1 MVAFF
6 LKRVIILIYYFESPI
21 VFSRMIGMRFSRKEG
36 EAMGFSQFLD
46 SRRDRAKA
54 LVKILKEQFSY
65 VSILGADSKSTA
77 IRVDASTSNIS
88 NGQDTECGFVVK
100 LNNGSCFFEYAMDD
114 IGEDVATLAE
124 EIKEAFS
131 ASAAL
136 KQASIEHISLKDE
149 PLVQSFARA
158 SDLHEYSDAQLLDFC
173 QKTQKELQ
181 GKSENILNAMV
192 ALNTMEVSKLF
203 ISQNRELDQNYAF
216 IGGVLVLVYRENEK
230 VVQVYN
236 FEGSQNVADVM
247 AALPSKMDALVDR
260 AHHLCYA
267 KPIEPGVYDVITDPS
282 ITGLIAHEA
291 FGHGV
296 EMDQFV
302 KDRALAKQYVG
313 QYVASPICNMKDGA
327 ASALSIASY
336 FFDDDGVL
344 AGDTQIIKD
353 GILVTGISDLASA
366 SQLGTSPTGNG
377 RRQSTRRKAYTRMT
391 NTFFEKGTDKLEDM
405 IASIKHGYMLF
416 ETDNGMEDPKN
427 WAIQCVAQ
435 YGIEIVDGKLTE
447 NYVSPVVM
455 SGYVPDLLKSI
466 SMISDDFEICGSGF
480 CGKGYKEW
488 VRVSDGGPALKAR
501 VKLG

>member
-1 MVAFF
+1 
-6 LKRVIILIYYFESPI
+6 
-21 VFSRMIGMRFSRKEG
+21 
-36 EAMGFSQFLD
+36 MGFSEFLD
-46 SRRDRAKA
+46 SRRARVKD
-54 LVKILKEQFSY
+54 LVGILKEQFSY
-65 VSILGADSKSTA
+65 VSVLGADSKSTA
-77 IRVDASTSNIS
+77 IRVDANTSSIG
-88 NGQDTECGFVVK
+88 NGQDTECGFVIK
-100 LNNGSCFFEYAMDD
+100 INNGGCFFEYSLDD
-114 IGEDVATLAE
+114 IGEDVGSLAQ

-131 ASAAL
+131 VSAAL
-136 KQASIEHISLKDE
+136 KQQPIEDIHLEDE
-149 PLVQSFARA
+149 PLVRSFARQT
-158 SDLHEYSDAQLLDFC
+158 DLHQFSDAQLLEFC
-173 QKTQKELQ
+173 KKTQKMLQ
-181 GKSENILNAMV
+181 SKSENILNAMV
-192 ALNTMEVSKLF
+192 ALNTMEISKLF
-203 ISQNRELDQNYAF
+203 ISANRELDQNYGF
-216 IGGVLVLVYRENEK
+216 IGAVMVLVYKENEK
-230 VVQVYN
+230 VVQVYD
-236 FEGSQNVADVM
+236 FDGSTNVSDVM
-247 AALPSKMDALVDR
+247 TRLPQRLDALVDR
-260 AHHLCYA
+260 AHHLAFA

-302 KDRALAKQYVG
+302 KDRALAKEYVG
-313 QYVASPICNMKDGA
+313 KYVASPICNMKDGA

-366 SQLGTSPTGNG
+366 SQLGLPPTGNG
-377 RRQSTRRKAYTRMT
+377 RRQSARRKAYTRMT

-466 SMISDDFEICGSGF
+466 SMISDDFAICGSGF

-488 VRVSDGGPALKAR
+488 VRVSDGGPALKVR